1 LKQRR
6 KVQAAWEVKQPSV
19 TTALA
24 RYVDLQHIPPERLQL
39 ATARGTKIHDYIFM
53 DLAELW
59 VPPALITPEIEGY
72 WNSYLIF
79 KNTMIEKT
87 ILIEERLTCTCYG
100 YTGILDWCG
109 ILRGEN
115 GLTVIDWKSPV
126 TEGKTWRSQVAAY
139 WHLVEKHSDILS
151 RFEIRHLLMIDES
164 TPDGLPLKRCGALM
178 LSPKGV
184 TPTFKE
190 YTEFQPDYFND
201 FLLALGAYQAFV

>member
-1 LKQRR
+1 MKQRR
-6 KVQAAWEVKQPSV
+6 RAQAAWEVKHPSV
-19 TTALA
+19 TRALG

-59 VPPALITPEIEGY
+59 VPPALITPEIKGY

-79 KNTMIEKT
+79 KNEMIEET
-87 ILIEERLTCTCYG
+87 HLIEEQLICTCYG

-109 ILRGEN
+109 KLRGES
-115 GLTVIDWKSPV
+115 GLTIIDWKSPV

-139 WHLVEKHSDILS
+139 WHLAAEHA
-151 RFEIRHLLMIDES
+151 E
-164 TPDGLPLKRCGALM
+164 PPLPLPIERCGSLM
-178 LSPKGV
+178 LSPRGS
-184 TPTFKE
+184 TPSFRE

-201 FLLALGAYQAFV
+201 YLLALGAYRAFS

>member
-1 LKQRR
+1 MKQQRR
-6 KVQAAWEVKQPSV
+6 APAPWEVKPPSV
-19 TTALA
+19 TRALG

-87 ILIEERLTCTCYG
+87 YLIEEKLTCTCWG

-109 ILRGEN
+109 ILRGEE
-115 GLTVIDWKSPV
+115 GLTIIDWKSPINQ
-126 TEGKTWRSQVAAY
+126 GKTWRSQVAAY
-139 WHLVEKHSDILS
+139 WHLVEKHADPPI
-151 RFEIRHLLMIDES
+151 E
-164 TPDGLPLKRCGALM
+164 LPITRCGALM
-178 LSPKGV
+178 LSPTGR
-184 TPTFKE
+184 TPSFRE
-190 YTEFQPDYFND
+190 YTEFHADYFND
-201 FLLALGAYQAFV
+201 FILALGAYKAFDG

>member
-1 LKQRR
+1 MKQRR

-115 GLTVIDWKSPV
+115 GLTLIDWKSPV
-126 TEGKTWRSQVAAY
+126 TEGKTWRAQVAAY
-139 WHLVEKHSDILS
+139 WHLVEEHAKEPL
-151 RFEIRHLLMIDES
+151 E
-164 TPDGLPLKRCGALM
+164 LPIKRCGSLM
-178 LSPKGV
+178 LSPRGS
-184 TPTFKE
+184 TPSFRE

-201 FLLALGAYQAFV
+201 FLLALGAYQRFS